1 MIVFEVVSVMP
12 RVLSPVD
19 LKRLG
24 RILGRRLRVRSSK
37 VVGVRFVSSSIM
49 QQLNRRYRKVNRPT
63 DVLSFQ
69 LTGVSLQLTG
79 YLGDLVVCPSYAR
92 QSARRQKIDLREEL
106 IRLLAHG
113 VLHLAGFDHATKSE
127 EKKMFAIQERSVTET
142 L

>member
-1 MIVFEVVSVMP
+1 MP

-49 QQLNRRYRKVNRPT
+49 QQLNRRYRRVNRPT
-63 DVLSFQ
+63 DVLSFKV
-69 LTGVSLQLTG
+69 TGHSLQLTG
-79 YLGDLVVCPSYAR
+79 FRLQVTNYLGDLVVCPSYAR

-106 IRLLAHG
+106 IRSLAHG